1 MPIAFVLVRNGIQ
14 QQSTDLEEAARISGA
29 GWLRSIK
36 DVTFPLVRGS
46 VGIAWVLVFSLSLR
60 ELSMSAILA
69 QSDTQVMPTVVLQF
83 IEDGRSNSPPR
94 WR

>member
-1 MPIAFVLVRNGIQ
+1 M
-14 QQSTDLEEAARISGA
+14 
-29 GWLRSIK
+29 
-36 DVTFPLVRGS
+36 TFPLVRGA

-83 IEDGRSNSPPR
+83 IEDGAVELAAALAVVIVVVSLSMLGLIRLFTAKKTTAVALAGAFP
-94 WR
+94 